1 VKLLVGLYTPG
12 SGEVS
17 YNGVRTTDLR
27 YNRVRRQIGFVT
39 QETYLFAGTIRD
51 NIRFV
56 KADATDEEI
65 VAAMRQASCAYL
77 LERSPE
83 GTR

>member
-1 VKLLVGLYTPG
+1 M
-12 SGEVS
+12 
-17 YNGVRTTDLR
+17 RTTDLR

-56 KADATDEEI
+56 KADATDE
-65 VAAMRQASCAYL
+65 
-77 LERSPE
+77 
-83 GTR
+83 